1 MKAVFLRTL
10 ESNDKSE
17 ALREAIFQVAERHR
31 RFDIDTNS
39 FSAIPG
45 SPFAYWV
52 SEPLRRLFS
61 DLPPFEADGR
71 IARKGLTTSDDAR
84 YVRIWWEPHSEA
96 IGRLWSPYAKGGA
109 VRLFH
114 SDLVCIVRWDRAL
127 RTIPGYIGRPG
138 RESPTVECAGLMG
151 RPGLTWPLRA
161 ASFSP
166 SIFPIDSVFSA
177 RGYVIQ
183 APRQELMWLL
193 ALTSSSSFD
202 SLFKMCLGRT
212 GHPEFIVGVLQR
224 LPLPGP
230 LLDDFQRARLTR
242 LARSAWS
249 LRRSVDTCSETSHAF
264 NLPAL
269 LQVEGDTFSDR
280 SKAWIDRVRVI
291 EVEFGSVRAEID
303 SLCFALYGISED
315 DRLAI
320 TDGFSN
326 GDIDADGSAEGDE
339 GNDFEEDADSENRA
353 DADSLAAEL
362 TAWAVGVAFGR
373 FDVRLASG
381 TRPLPA
387 EPEPFDPLPACSP
400 AMLTGD
406 DGLPL
411 AAAPTG
417 YPLEFPENGILV
429 DDPGH
434 ARDLGNIVQLVFDE
448 VFKPNAHAWW
458 NAVGTLLDPKGHEL
472 RTWLASTYFNHHLQR
487 YSRSRRKA
495 PIIWQLSVPSGRY
508 SVWIYA
514 PRLTSDSFFQIQN
527 EMVTPKLAH
536 EERQLTSLIESAGAN
551 PSAGD
556 RKQIAAQ
563 ESFVEEMRALLDEV
577 KRVAPLWNP
586 SLDDGVALTMAPLW
600 RLVPQ
605 HKIWQKEL
613 KSKWDELAAG
623 KYDWARLA
631 MHLWPERVVPRCTKD
646 RSLSIAHGLENVFW
660 MEGDDGKWVARPS
673 PLRSVDKI
681 VRERSSIAVKA
692 ALKNLLD
699 APVTSAT
706 GSRARRRAEAVA

>member
-1 MKAVFLRTL
+1 
-10 ESNDKSE
+10 
-17 ALREAIFQVAERHR
+17 
-31 RFDIDTNS
+31 
-39 FSAIPG
+39 
-45 SPFAYWV
+45 
-52 SEPLRRLFS
+52 
-61 DLPPFEADGR
+61 
-71 IARKGLTTSDDAR
+71 
-84 YVRIWWEPHSEA
+84 
-96 IGRLWSPYAKGGA
+96 
-109 VRLFH
+109 
-114 SDLVCIVRWDRAL
+114 
-127 RTIPGYIGRPG
+127 
-138 RESPTVECAGLMG
+138 
-151 RPGLTWPLRA
+151 
-161 ASFSP
+161 
-166 SIFPIDSVFSA
+166 
-177 RGYVIQ
+177 
-183 APRQELMWLL
+183 
-193 ALTSSSSFD
+193 
-202 SLFKMCLGRT
+202 MCLGRT

-315 DRLAI
+315 DRRAI

-362 TAWAVGVAFGR
+362 IAWAVGVAFGR

-646 RSLSIAHGLENVFW
+646 RSLSIAHALENVFW

-673 PLRSVDKI
+673 PLRSVDEI

-706 GSRARRRAEAVA
+706 GSRARRRAEAVS